1 MYVLRRSNGVTGALR
16 FVLVKSLE
24 ETAERTTDPELREL
38 EQLDKNLAPTRRKV
52 ANEILLWMNKP
63 TMVIEVMH

>member
-1 MYVLRRSNGVTGALR
+1 LR

-38 EQLDKNLAPTRRKV
+38 DQLDKNLAPTRRKV

-63 TMVIEVMH
+63 TMVIGVMH